1 MQQGVNFAILRLNWK
16 GVMHRDLS
24 VGEGNQSIENCR
36 RVKLYF
42 VLKKNQF
49 KLNS

>member
-1 MQQGVNFAILRLNWK
+1 
-16 GVMHRDLS
+16 MHRDLS

-42 VLKKNQF
+42 VLKK
-49 KLNS
+49 KSI